1 MNAPQPL
8 RSNQSSSWLP
18 AHSLTIALNDS
29 SVTRTEHPS
38 DAITGPIEYG
48 WRAYQ
53 QHGRNAFTFGIGRLA
68 DSPLAGARR
77 LFVCGYSH
85 QWESFYLSSAG
96 GVAYTFKHFGIPWVT
111 LVGRAAQP
119 SVLILRHDGNA
130 ATVTLEPIPDLE
142 SLWRDGYRRASD
154 GAQLTGA
161 LAVQQAMLDRFGV
174 AFPPKQVRALAVGPA
189 AAVTWE
195 GTIVSNPVEK
205 GAITWVTEFCGRGG
219 MGSTLFRDF
228 NIAALLVGGA
238 WEPAKESTKAYD
250 PDFEAR
256 FGDRYVKVEQR
267 TTVKYSFDPKT
278 GTGGTFGSNYAAM
291 GDKILSFHYQ
301 SVFAPK
307 PERLAQM
314 ERFVRG
320 HYWKQFQE
328 ETIANK
334 QFEHCGEPCSV
345 ACKKMNGPHKKDYE
359 PYHTLGPQIGIFDQ
373 RAAERVNDVADAMG
387 FDAIQLGGT
396 LGWLF
401 EAITAGDFDPTELGL
416 PPAHQLRF
424 RGFTADPAQF
434 DLVADSAANADYA
447 LRTIDAILW
456 DERAAPLREGIRV
469 AAKTLN
475 ARYPQ
480 TRPGDRAVYLAHGE
494 RGALVPNQYF
504 VPGMFSPMPIMGK
517 YYVFYGYD
525 LLSPEAL
532 GQWNV
537 ARMIGELISDNAGMC
552 RFHRAWG
559 EPMAEQLLANHR
571 GLPADYNERVKRL
584 AQELFAAEEAASR
597 FWETP
602 RLIEL
607 FAHYWRWQ
615 RENGVDLSPVAA
627 FFAPEAQPGETTE
640 QTIDRLLAAND
651 RTTWQRLAQRYWNT
665 VREAQIA
672 AMAQAH
678 QR

>member
-8 RSNQSSSWLP
+8 QLHQPSSWLP
-18 AHSLTIALNDS
+18 AHSLTVALDDG
-29 SVTRTEHPS
+29 SVTRTEHHS

-416 PPAHQLRF
+416 PRHTNCAFAASPPTRRSSTSSPTAPRTPTTPCARSTRSSGMSAPPRCAKGSALQRRPSTPATRTRGRATARF
-424 RGFTADPAQF
+424 TSRT
-434 DLVADSAANADYA
+434 ANAA
-447 LRTIDAILW
+447 RSSPTNISFQGCSARCRSWANTTSSTATISF
-456 DERAAPLREGIRV
+456 RRKRSGNG
-469 AAKTLN
+469 TS
-475 ARYPQ
+475 
-480 TRPGDRAVYLAHGE
+480 
-494 RGALVPNQYF
+494 RG
-504 VPGMFSPMPIMGK
+504 
-517 YYVFYGYD
+517 
-525 LLSPEAL
+525 
-532 GQWNV
+532 
-537 ARMIGELISDNAGMC
+537 
-552 RFHRAWG
+552 
-559 EPMAEQLLANHR
+559 
-571 GLPADYNERVKRL
+571 
-584 AQELFAAEEAASR
+584 
-597 FWETP
+597 
-602 RLIEL
+602 
-607 FAHYWRWQ
+607 
-615 RENGVDLSPVAA
+615 
-627 FFAPEAQPGETTE
+627 
-640 QTIDRLLAAND
+640 
-651 RTTWQRLAQRYWNT
+651 
-665 VREAQIA
+665 
-672 AMAQAH
+672 
-678 QR
+678 